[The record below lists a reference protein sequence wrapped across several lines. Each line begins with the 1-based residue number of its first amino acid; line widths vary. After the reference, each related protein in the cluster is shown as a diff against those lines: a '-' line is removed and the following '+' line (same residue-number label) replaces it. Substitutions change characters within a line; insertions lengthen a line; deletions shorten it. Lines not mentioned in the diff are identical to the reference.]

1 VPTIGGLS
9 NVWNTIKE
17 INVGDIRERAE
28 QPVHLALI
36 GTAEDRSATMRALY
50 AGPSRYAPAERALIR
65 EYDVPLPRDR
75 QAEVGRS
82 DLALLIVDARAD
94 VTVDAEAV
102 ADKLAIL
109 AIPRVVLLIGAEEM
123 PRLDGGSTWYLPGAV
138 TVLAPDSQPDTL
150 IKHLAP
156 AIVEQLP
163 DELRVAAARQ
173 LPGLRDAVARTLVGE
188 SSFSNASYAF
198 TSGLSEM
205 VPVLNIP
212 LNAADMLVLTK
223 NQALLVYKLALAF
236 GAPAD
241 FQAQMREVM
250 PVIGG
255 GFLWRQVAR
264 QLIGLIPGFGILP
277 KVAVA
282 YAGTYATGQAAA
294 VWYRNG
300 EVLSGDALKGL
311 YRQAIQVGRQR
322 AQELIGRRKQEHS
335 QLPPASDETKPVEPP
350 PRGLRRFWP
359 FRRK

>member
-1 VPTIGGLS
+1 MS

-17 INVGDIRERAE
+17 INVGDIRENAE
-28 QPVHLALI
+28 QPVHLAII
-36 GTAEDRSATMRALY
+36 GTPEDRSAAIRALY
-50 AGPSRYAPAERALIR
+50 SGPSRYGPAERALVR

-75 QAEVGRS
+75 QSEVGRS

-94 VTVDAEAV
+94 VSVDAEAV

-109 AIPRVVLLIGAEEM
+109 AIPRVVLLIGAEQM
-123 PRLDGGSTWYLPGAV
+123 PRVDGGNMWYLPGAV
-138 TVLAPDSQPDTL
+138 TVFAADAQPATL
-150 IKHLAP
+150 LKQLAP

-163 DELRVAAARQ
+163 DDLRVAAARQ
-173 LPGLRDAVARTLVGE
+173 LPGLRDAVSRALIGD

-241 FQAQMREVM
+241 FQAQMKEVM

-264 QLIGLIPGFGILP
+264 QLVGLIPGFGILP
-277 KVAVA
+277 KVAVS

-300 EVLSGDALKGL
+300 EVLSGDALRKL
-311 YRQAIQVGRQR
+311 YRQAMEVGRER
-322 AQELIGRRKQEHS
+322 GRELIRRRKQEA
-335 QLPPASDETKPVEPP
+335 PPQTGETKPPAP
-350 PRGLRRFWP
+350 LGRLARFWP

>member
-1 VPTIGGLS
+1 MPSFGGLS

-17 INVGDIRERAE
+17 INVGDIREKAE
-28 QPVHLALI
+28 QPVHLAVI
-36 GTAEDRSATMRALY
+36 GAQEDRSAALRALY
-50 AGPSRYAPAERALIR
+50 SGPSRYGAAERALVR

-75 QAEVGRS
+75 QSEVGRS

-94 VTVDAEAV
+94 VSVDAEAV

-109 AIPRVVLLIGAEEM
+109 SIPRVVLLIGTEQM
-123 PRLDGGSTWYLPGAV
+123 PRVDGGSMWYLPGAV
-138 TVLAPDSQPDTL
+138 TVFAPDSQPETL
-150 IKHLAP
+150 LKQLAP

-163 DELRVAAARQ
+163 DDARIAAARQ
-173 LPGLRDAVARTLVGE
+173 LPGLRDAVSRTLIGE

-198 TSGLSEM
+198 TSGLSELI
-205 VPVLNIP
+205 PVLNIP

-241 FQAQMREVM
+241 FQSQMREVM

-282 YAGTYATGQAAA
+282 YAGTYATGQAAT
-294 VWYRNG
+294 VWYRSG
-300 EVLSGDALKGL
+300 EVLSGDAMRQL
-311 YRQAIQVGRQR
+311 YRQAMQVGRQR
-322 AQELIGRRKQEHS
+322 AQELIRRSKQEKKN
-335 QLPPASDETKPVEPP
+335 LPAQNDETKPLARPSW
-350 PRGLRRFWP
+350 LRRFWP

>member
-1 VPTIGGLS
+1 MPSFGGMS
-9 NVWNTIKE
+9 TVWNTIKE
-17 INVGDIRERAE
+17 INVGDIRETAE
-28 QPVHLALI
+28 RPVHLAII
-36 GTAEDRSATMRALY
+36 GTPEDRSAAIRALY
-50 AGPSRYAPAERALIR
+50 SGPSRYGPAERALVR

-75 QAEVGRS
+75 QSEVGRS

-94 VTVDAEAV
+94 VSVDAEAV
-102 ADKLAIL
+102 ADKLSIL
-109 AIPRVVLLIGAEEM
+109 AIPRVVLLIGAEQM
-123 PRLDGGSTWYLPGAV
+123 PRVDGGNMWYLPGAV
-138 TVLAPDSQPDTL
+138 TVFAADSQPATL
-150 IKHLAP
+150 LKQLAP

-173 LPGLRDAVARTLVGE
+173 LPGLRDAVARSLIGE

-241 FQAQMREVM
+241 FQSQMREIM
-250 PVIGG
+250 PVIGS

-282 YAGTYATGQAAA
+282 YAGTYATGQAAT
-294 VWYRNG
+294 VWYRSG
-300 EVLSGDALKGL
+300 EAVSGDAMRQL
-311 YRQAIQVGRQR
+311 YRQAMDIGRQR
-322 AQELIGRRKQEHS
+322 ARELINRRKQEK
-335 QLPPASDETKPVEPP
+335 QDLPAQTGETRPLAKQPWW
-350 PRGLRRFWP
+350 RRLWP

>member
-1 VPTIGGLS
+1 MPSLGGLNS
-9 NVWNTIKE
+9 VWNNIRE
-17 INVGDIRERAE
+17 INVGDIRASAE

-36 GTAEDRSATMRALY
+36 STPEHRDAVMRALY
-50 AGPSRYAPAERALIR
+50 AGPSRYGPAERAVVR
-65 EYDVPLPRDR
+65 EYDVPLPRER
-75 QAEVGRS
+75 QNEVGRS

-94 VTVDAEAV
+94 ITLDAEAV

-109 AIPRVVLLIGAEEM
+109 AIPRVVLLIGAEQM
-123 PRLDGGSTWYLPGAV
+123 PRVESGSIWYLPGAL
-138 TVLAPDSQPDTL
+138 TVFAPSADPETL

-163 DELRVAAARQ
+163 DDRRIAAARQ
-173 LPGLRDAVARTLVGE
+173 LPGLRDAVARTLIGD
-188 SSFSNASYAF
+188 SSFSNASYAL

-264 QLIGLIPGFGILP
+264 QLIGLIPGFGIFP

-300 EVLSGDALKGL
+300 EVLSGEALRRL
-311 YRQAIQVGRQR
+311 YTQAMQVGRDR
-322 AQELIGRRKQEHS
+322 ARELIRRPSQEL
-335 QLPPASDETKPVEPP
+335 PP
-350 PRGLRRFWP
+350 PTTGETTQPPPTNRWRRIWP
-359 FRRK
+359 FGRK

>member
-1 VPTIGGLS
+1 MPSIGGLS
-9 NVWNTIKE
+9 NVWNTIRE

-28 QPVHLALI
+28 QPVHLAII
-36 GTAEDRSATMRALY
+36 GVPEDRSAVIRALY
-50 AGPSRYAPAERALIR
+50 AGPSRYGPAERAVIR

-75 QAEVGRS
+75 QSEVGRS
-82 DLALLIVDARAD
+82 DLALLVVDARAE
-94 VTVDAEAV
+94 VSVDAESV

-109 AIPRVVLLIGAEEM
+109 AIPRVVLLIGAEQM
-123 PRLDGGSTWYLPGAV
+123 PRTDGGGMWYLPGAL
-138 TVLAPDSQPDTL
+138 TVFAPDAETATL
-150 IKHLAP
+150 IRLLAP
-156 AIVEQLP
+156 AVVEQLP

-173 LPGLRDAVARTLVGE
+173 LPGLRDAVARALVGD

-250 PVIGG
+250 PVIGS

-264 QLIGLIPGFGILP
+264 QLVGLIPGFGILP

-294 VWYRNG
+294 VWYRSG
-300 EVLSGDALKGL
+300 EVLSGDALRGL
-311 YRQAIQVGRQR
+311 YKQAI
-322 AQELIGRRKQEHS
+322 EIGRERARDLIRRRKAD
-335 QLPPASDETKPVEPP
+335 LPPTTGKTNPMSPP
-350 PRGLRRFWP
+350 SKWRRLWP
-359 FRRK
+359 FGRK